1 MPNDAIIVALI
12 TGGLSAFASVITV
25 IITSDA
31 NNKLQDERI
40 KTLTDLIAKLQSK
53 VEQHNNFG
61 LQIAKLETRVDDL
74 EKRIKD

>member
-1 MPNDAIIVALI
+1 MPNDAILVALI

-40 KTLTDLIAKLQSK
+40 KTLTDLIGKLQTK
-53 VEQHNNFG
+53 VEAHNNFG
-61 LQIAKLETRVDDL
+61 LQIAKLETRVDDI
-74 EKRIKD
+74 EKRIN

>member
-40 KTLTDLIAKLQSK
+40 KTLTDLISKLQVK
-53 VEQHNNFG
+53 VEAHNNFG

-74 EKRIKD
+74 EKRIS

>member
-1 MPNDAIIVALI
+1 MSDAIIVALI
-12 TGGLSAFASVITV
+12 TGGISAFASVITV

-40 KTLTDLIAKLQSK
+40 KTLTDLIAKLQTK
-53 VEQHNNFG
+53 VEAHNNFG
-61 LQIAKLETRVDDL
+61 LQIAKLETRVEDI

>member
-1 MPNDAIIVALI
+1 MSDAIIVALI
-12 TGGLSAFASVITV
+12 TGGISAFASVITV

-40 KTLTDLIAKLQSK
+40 KTLTDLIAKLQAK
-53 VEQHNNFG
+53 VEAHNNFG
-61 LQIAKLETRVDDL
+61 LQIAKLETRVEDI